1 MPDLYTSPGLTSLNA
16 VTTTTTGTVVAGTG
30 GKKAT
35 ATIVTGTGVDTG
47 SAILEASHSSTYS
60 GTWTTIDT
68 VDLAA
73 LGASKSATV
82 SYDEAY
88 PFWRWRTASGA
99 HNGTVTGYIQIQ
111 L

>member
-1 MPDLYTSPGLTSLNA
+1 MGDLYTSPGLISLSA

-35 ATIVTGTGVDTG
+35 ATLVTASGVDTG
-47 SAILEASHSSTYS
+47 SAILEASHANNYS

-68 VDLAA
+68 VDLTSI
-73 LGASKSATV
+73 GAKSTTV

-88 PFWRWRTASGA
+88 PFWRWRTASGP
-99 HNGTVTGYIQIQ
+99 HNGAVTGYIQIQ
-111 L
+111 D